1 MNKFKII
8 FLILFQLIL
17 YKNVVSKEDFIL
29 IQSTTS
35 TRDSGF
41 YEFIL
46 SNYKKVDDIKIKVI
60 ASGTGHAI
68 ENGKKCD
75 ADIILVHDKESEE
88 LFVKNGFGLY
98 RKDLMYNDFLLI
110 GPKKLKNNFQ
120 QKDIYEILKEI
131 YINKFFFVSRGDN
144 SGTHKKEL
152 KLWNQI
158 QEMFAYKLKSLLKS
172 EDLSVE
178 QKSSILEYLD
188 EETKIQLSLKK
199 L

>member
-110 GPKKLKNNFQ
+110 GPKKLKIIF
-120 QKDIYEILKEI
+120 
-131 YINKFFFVSRGDN
+131 NKKTFM
-144 SGTHKKEL
+144 K
-152 KLWNQI
+152 
-158 QEMFAYKLKSLLKS
+158 Y
-172 EDLSVE
+172 
-178 QKSSILEYLD
+178 
-188 EETKIQLSLKK
+188 
-199 L
+199 